1 MKNRLKQ
8 LWLLCLFLPAA
19 TYGVNNAVCT
29 DPCLKAAIA
38 ALYLRSP
45 FLSPF
50 SIDIKVTDAVAT
62 LQGTVATLPER
73 RLAEE
78 VAASVDGL
86 RSVVNNIHV
95 KPSASAEAAAGRP
108 VECLADDA
116 TLARRVRAQLRW
128 NRATHG
134 MVVEVSSRDGAV
146 TLDGEASNAQQAELA
161 RLIVLN
167 TCGVQQVTSRLQL
180 RREH

>member
-1 MKNRLKQ
+1 MTNRLKQ
-8 LWLLCLFLPAA
+8 LWLICLFLPAA
-19 TYGVNNAVCT
+19 AYGTNTAVCT

-50 SIDIKVTDAVAT
+50 RIDIEVTDAVAT
-62 LQGTVATLPER
+62 LHGTVATLPER
-73 RLAEE
+73 TLAEE
-78 VAASVDGL
+78 VATSVDGL
-86 RSVVNNIHV
+86 RSVVNDIRV
-95 KPSASAEAAAGRP
+95 KPSASGESAAGPP
-108 VECLADDA
+108 VECLTDDA
-116 TLARRVRAQLRW
+116 TLAKRVRAQLQW

-134 MVVEVSSRDGAV
+134 MVVEVASRDGVV
-146 TLDGEASNAQQAELA
+146 TLDGEASNAQQAQLA

-180 RREH
+180 RRER